1 MSGRK
6 KVTIKVSEKPKS
18 SKKKT
23 TVVKITKPRAAVHVA
38 GHGDYRPTSQNRI
51 RGRGDYFGD
60 LLGGLGQKAGN
71 WAQSKLSSL
80 FGFGDYRTS
89 GPKSNSLSKM
99 VRRAADTRSENQSA
113 SSPSQNPFVMGAM
126 SVQFAGGPPRIQH
139 REYVGAVYATGS
151 PNFSTTAY
159 RIQPGL
165 RGSNALMP
173 WGCSVAG
180 CFQMY
185 ELHGMVLEYVSTSSN
200 YSATSALGS
209 VCLSTVYDAE
219 KPPLATLLEVNNN
232 EFTTSANPSVSFYH
246 PVECA
251 KGDAPTTVRY
261 VRTSN
266 SVASSTD
273 ERLDDVG
280 IFQVSLN
287 GLVADAGTQVG
298 ELWCSY
304 DITFL
309 KAALP
314 DLHSGTTAAF
324 SCSSAPFLYNLLS
337 EGYLISN
344 PQNSLPVVVTHPLGL
359 PPGAARFNFPTNY
372 NGSYQL
378 TMIATQDFMNSSAN
392 MQVVGVGSDIS
403 PVTLIPQVVAG
414 SASTVNIIESL
425 GINFSTLPGTTVAN
439 MMSFT
444 QLFSTIAENPDQNFI
459 DLLVD
464 GGATTG
470 LPASSIIVLISPLD
484 NDIQSESALLE
495 KKMSKDPQFRAMV
508 NAMRSQTWTNLS
520 PPSLVGPSSH
530 AAPLPQIKEISV
542 ERYMQRAAQ
551 PSRAPDCASSA
562 SSSIHCA
569 AALSCPASAVPASM
583 SPPSSGVQDN
593 ADQPGA
599 SPSLSNPSVARVRRE
614 ISAEYEEDRWVL
626 SDRSVSS
633 TPLRP
638 LPPSQVSTAAE
649 DALGAALEAALR
661 RRGLT
666 PL

>member
-23 TVVKITKPRAAVHVA
+23 MVVKIAKPRAAVHVV

-80 FGFGDYRTS
+80 FGFGDYRTR

-99 VRRAADTRSENQSA
+99 VSRAAETRSENLSA

-151 PNFSTTAY
+151 ANFSTTAY

-165 RGSNALMP
+165 RGSTALMP

-209 VCLSTVYDAE
+209 ISLSTVYDAE
-219 KPPLATLLEVNNN
+219 KPPLATLLDVNNN

-251 KGDAPTTVRY
+251 KGDAPTTVKY

-287 GLVADAGTQVG
+287 GLVAEAGTQVG

-314 DLHSGTTAAF
+314 DLHAGTTASF
-324 SCSSAPFLYNLLS
+324 SCVDAPFLYNVLT

-344 PQNSLPVVVTHPLGL
+344 PQNSLPVVVSYPLGL
-359 PPGAARFNFPTNY
+359 PPGSARFNFPTNY

-378 TMIATQDFMNSSAN
+378 TMIATQDTMSQAN
-392 MQVVGVGSDIS
+392 IQVVGLGDDLS
-403 PVTLIPQVVAG
+403 PITLIPQIIG
-414 SASTVNIIESL
+414 GNASTVNLLGSVGLNES
-425 GINFSTLPGTTVAN
+425 TTPGATVAN
-439 MMSFT
+439 VLTFT
-444 QLFSTIAENPDQNFI
+444 YLFSTIAENPDQNFI

-464 GGATTG
+464 GTTVSGAPHSTV
-470 LPASSIIVLISPLD
+470 IVLISPLD
-484 NDIQSESALLE
+484 NDVQSESALLE
-495 KKMSKDPQFRAMV
+495 RKMSKDPQFRAMV
-508 NAMRSQTWTNLS
+508 NAMRSQSWPNLT
-520 PPSLVGPSSH
+520 PPKLIGSSSH
-530 AAPLPQIKEISV
+530 AAPLPQIKEISA
-542 ERYMQRAAQ
+542 ERYMRRGS
-551 PSRAPDCASSA
+551 PPPRAPDCASSA
-562 SSSIHCA
+562 SSSVHCA
-569 AALSCPASAVPASM
+569 AALDCPASAVPASM
-583 SPPSSGVQDN
+583 SPPSGGVHDN
-593 ADQPGA
+593 AEQPGA
-599 SPSLSNPSVARVRRE
+599 GPCLTNQSVARVRRE
-614 ISAEYEEDRWVL
+614 ISTEFEEDRWVL
-626 SDRSVSS
+626 SDRSTSS

-638 LPPSQVSTAAE
+638 LPPSQMSTVAE

>member
-1 MSGRK
+1 MSSRK
-6 KVTIKVSEKPKS
+6 KVVIKVSEKPKS
-18 SKKKT
+18 AKKKT
-23 TVVKITKPRAAVHVA
+23 MVVKVAKPRGAAKLA
-38 GHGDYRPTSQNRI
+38 GSGDYRPTSQNRI

-99 VRRAADTRSENQSA
+99 VHRAAETRSENQSG

-139 REYVGAVYATGS
+139 REYIGAVYATGS
-151 PNFSTTAY
+151 SSFSTTAY

-165 RGSNALMP
+165 RGTTALMP

-209 VCLSTVYDAE
+209 ISLSTVYDAE

-232 EFTTSANPSVSFYH
+232 EYTTSANPSVSFYH

-251 KGDAPTTVRY
+251 KGDAPTAVRY

-287 GLVADAGTQVG
+287 GLVATAGTQVG

-314 DLHSGTTAAF
+314 DLHAGTTAVF
-324 SCSSAPFLYNLLS
+324 TCLSSPAMVNLLK
-337 EGYLISN
+337 EGYLSPN
-344 PQNSLPVVVTHPLGL
+344 PQNSLPVVVTRPLGL

-372 NGSYQL
+372 NGNYQL
-378 TMIATQDFMNSSAN
+378 TAIVTQDGMNGSAN

-403 PVTLIPQVVAG
+403 PITLIPQIIAG

-439 MMSFT
+439 MMTFT
-444 QLFSTIAENPDQNFI
+444 QLFSTIAENPEQNFI

-464 GGATTG
+464 GGSTTG
-470 LPASSIIVLISPLD
+470 SSSSIIVLISPLD
-484 NDIQSESALLE
+484 NDVMSESALLE
-495 KKMSKDPQFRAMV
+495 KKMSKDPQFRAMI

-520 PPSLVGPSSH
+520 PPPLVGSTSSPPGPLSSSAWAGH
-530 AAPLPQIKEISV
+530 NCSPLP
-542 ERYMQRAAQ
+542 
-551 PSRAPDCASSA
+551 RAPGCASMA
-562 SSSIHCA
+562 SSPVHCA
-569 AALSCPASAVPASM
+569 AASSSPASAVPASM
-583 SPPSSGVQDN
+583 SPPSSGVRDN
-593 ADQPGA
+593 ADLPEEG
-599 SPSLSNPSVARVRRE
+599 PTIPNPSVARVRRE

-626 SDRSVSS
+626 SDRSLST

-638 LPPSQVSTAAE
+638 QPPSQVSTAAE
-649 DALGAALEAALR
+649 DALATALEAALR